1 MSKLKCWEKISSEL
15 WENKSKK
22 TELIL
27 DKLDGQWDILV
38 FKEGEDDPYFH
49 DGVPTKKEATQIAK
63 KYLKDHDSC

>member
-27 DKLDGQWDILV
+27 DKLDGQWDVLV
-38 FKEGEDDPYFH
+38 FTKGEDDPHFH